1 MDVTEKRAAAL
12 KKLLTH
18 ARERLG
24 LDVGFVLWDGST
36 APAKLP
42 GESFAIVIA
51 DEGVIAA
58 LLRRPKLA
66 TLLSLW
72 VSGRV
77 DIRNGT
83 IFDLAHIR
91 PKVRTREFL
100 RSLDKPP
107 LLATIAKF
115 VFVPRGGPWPLENLA
130 SDRPSSGNAEQDATF
145 IQYHYD
151 ISNKFYALFLDP
163 ELVYSCAY
171 FQQWTNDLATA
182 QYAKLDDLPQASTEG
197 RR

>member
-1 MDVTEKRAAAL
+1 MVSTL
-12 KKLLTH
+12 KPDNSYGRDRKKNGRGKEISH
-18 ARERLG
+18 ACGERLG

-36 APAKLP
+36 APADLP

-83 IFDLAHIR
+83 IFDLSAH
-91 PKVRTREFL
+91 PPQSPDAGV
-100 RSLDKPP
+100 PP
-107 LLATIAKF
+107 LA
-115 VFVPRGGPWPLENLA
+115 
-130 SDRPSSGNAEQDATF
+130 
-145 IQYHYD
+145 
-151 ISNKFYALFLDP
+151 
-163 ELVYSCAY
+163 
-171 FQQWTNDLATA
+171 
-182 QYAKLDDLPQASTEG
+182 
-197 RR
+197 